1 MSATELTLPEKLF
14 VGMQHCLPRVALS
27 RAMGYLGDSQTPWIK
42 NTFIDFFCKRFPVD
56 LSEAEYS
63 DPHAYS
69 SFNAFFTRALKPDAR
84 PITPDANTLLSPCD
98 GYFLTQNVLKPHAE
112 QPARLM
118 VKGHN
123 FTLRT
128 LLADQTA
135 LIDRFEEGHASIIYL
150 APHNYHRVHMPC
162 DGRLLSMIHVPGT
175 LYSVNN
181 TTVRGV
187 PGVFARNE
195 RVICTFDTEHG
206 WIAVILVGALIV
218 GSIATPW
225 AGIVAPRRKQITTTH
240 YDPNCPARTSTLTLK
255 QGQEMG
261 RFLMGSTVIVLTEQ
275 DNLDWAEKLT
285 PDAPVKLGQSLAQWT
300 SPE

>member
-14 VGMQHCLPRVALS
+14 INLQHILPRVALS
-27 RAMGYLGDSQTPWIK
+27 RAMGFLGDSQVPWIK
-42 NTFIDFFCKRFPVD
+42 NTFIDFFCNRYPIN

-69 SFNAFFTRALKPDAR
+69 SFNEFFTRALKPDAR
-84 PITPDANTLLSPCD
+84 PFAADKDALISPCD
-98 GYFLTQNVLKPHAE
+98 GYFLEQSVLKTHPQ
-112 QPARLM
+112 QPATLTA
-118 VKGHN
+118 KGHH

-128 LLADQTA
+128 LLAEQDP
-135 LIDRFEEGHASIIYL
+135 LIERFEDGHASIIYL

-218 GSIATPW
+218 GSIATTW
-225 AGIVAPRRKQITTTH
+225 SGIVAPRRRQVTTTH
-240 YDPNCPARTSTLTLK
+240 YDPACTARTSTLTLQ

-261 RFLMGSTVIVLTEQ
+261 RFLMGSTVILLTER
-275 DNLDWAEKLT
+275 DNLQWSPTLKPDT
-285 PDAPVKLGQSLAQWT
+285 PVQLGQPLANWLNI
-300 SPE
+300 